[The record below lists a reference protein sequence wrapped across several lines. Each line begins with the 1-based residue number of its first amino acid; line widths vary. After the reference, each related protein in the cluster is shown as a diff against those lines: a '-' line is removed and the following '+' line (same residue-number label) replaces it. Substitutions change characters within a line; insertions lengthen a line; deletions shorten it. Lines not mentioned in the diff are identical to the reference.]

1 MNTQNKK
8 QSFHHKT
15 LVYFVTFSVT
25 VLLLLWLFQVFYLKY
40 AYQNYQVQNLKQLA
54 SLIQKTSDENLN
66 ATLEKVAYKNEL
78 CIEYYD
84 GKNDIQYNTL
94 RVGCALGKSNPT
106 ILNIE
111 KQFIDSNES
120 MTSYNLLN
128 DEYETRAYLYGIK
141 LNAGYVFLYNTLED
155 LSVSNR
161 IIRNQLIYL
170 TIIAIIFA
178 CFIAY
183 FLSQKLTGPILDITR
198 RAKKLGSGESIMFP
212 KYDILEVDELAR
224 VLEES
229 GRDIEKNDE
238 LRRDLMANVS
248 HDLKTPLTMIKA
260 YAEMVRD
267 MSYQNDEKRNMHC
280 NIIMDEVDRLNL
292 LVNDILALSKFE
304 ANADEIK
311 WESFD
316 LVKEIET
323 IVNRYQIIK
332 ETEDYHIV
340 LKAPAKAMVKADKQ
354 KLNQVIYNLI
364 NNAINYTGKDKKV
377 TIHVQKEKEGFLVE
391 IIDTGKG
398 IKEEE
403 IPFIWNKYY
412 KNEKNHQR
420 NVVGTG
426 LGLSIVKKILENHG
440 FKYGV
445 KSMKDKGTTFYFYIK
460 KA

>member
-1 MNTQNKK
+1 MQNKK

-54 SLIQKTSDENLN
+54 VLIQKTSDENLN

-94 RVGCALGKSNPT
+94 RVGCALGKNNPT

-111 KQFIDSNES
+111 KQFIDANES

-141 LNAGYVFLYNTLED
+141 LNTGYVFLYNTLED

-198 RAKKLGSGESIMFP
+198 RAKKLGSGESITFP

-364 NNAINYTGKDKKV
+364 NNAINYTGKDKTV

-420 NVVGTG
+420 NVVSTG

>member
-1 MNTQNKK
+1 MQNKK

-54 SLIQKTSDENLN
+54 SLIQKTSDENLS

-94 RVGCALGKSNPT
+94 RVGCALGKNNPT

-198 RAKKLGSGESIMFP
+198 RAKKLGSGESITFP

-364 NNAINYTGKDKKV
+364 NNAINYTGKDKTV

-420 NVVGTG
+420 NVVSTG